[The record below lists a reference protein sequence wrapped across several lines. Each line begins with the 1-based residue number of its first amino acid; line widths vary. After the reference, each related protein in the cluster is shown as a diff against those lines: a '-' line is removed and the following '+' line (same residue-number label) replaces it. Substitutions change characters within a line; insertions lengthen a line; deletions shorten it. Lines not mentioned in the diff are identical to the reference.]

1 MKLGCQII
9 RYLSFVVLLLSFID
23 VSYSQDAKSLERTI
37 NSELRKA
44 QNLSFSGKNSESL
57 EILNSVDNT
66 LKQLKN
72 VDPGNNQI
80 KSFEQKL
87 AKQKQDLE
95 KKSKSSS
102 SSTSKSATTA
112 SVGTTTDSSDI
123 KGPALIALNGMI
135 GHLDRAEKTMEAG
148 TGDLGEGSLKRAE
161 QRYQEIQT
169 RHSQI
174 ASHQDVVSAK
184 ERYDALVTKM
194 KQAEIARAK
203 QKEDEEV
210 NSKKQSKMI
219 AENEKIIESYISVSG
234 AKYLRDNPKYI
245 SEAQTFLEDYDAV
258 DFPLGKPMEL
268 EGSIKSLKR
277 EIEASAKAKAAS
289 GVEGEWMPKFKPF
302 ITHGNSSYVTLIAQH
317 ELSDKNRVSQMSD
330 NVVNAKKL
338 IADYDKAFP
347 DGVSTYSV
355 QKAADDLKGAINR
368 YQESIGRNSEDLLSA
383 IRRDLDF
390 EAALFEKNDSWNE
403 KSPNPIH
410 ILNRI
415 TNTRLAENISM
426 LKNNPGADAG
436 ELKKIESDFAIIIEL
451 DKKWRERLTAWE
463 NAPKPFPVAGMTSS
477 SLMSD
482 IEKILKDRGVWPVES
497 VVITDKD
504 WWVQKNE
511 YRYVRTAVK
520 QKDKDGDF
528 FRYVMFRQLWSAS
541 GYGRT
546 EYWLRPDLEDKK
558 IRIAK

>member
-9 RYLSFVVLLLSFID
+9 LYLSFVVLFLSFID
-23 VSYSQDAKSLERTI
+23 MSHSQDAKLLERTI

-57 EILNSVDNT
+57 EILNSLDNT
-66 LKQLKN
+66 LKQLKD

-95 KKSKSSS
+95 KKSKSSP
-102 SSTSKSATTA
+102 SSTSNPAATA
-112 SVGTTTDSSDI
+112 SVGTTTASSDI
-123 KGPALIALNGMI
+123 TGPALIALNGMI

-161 QRYQEIQT
+161 HRYQEIQT

-174 ASHQDVVSAK
+174 ASHQDVDSAK
-184 ERYDALVTKM
+184 ERYDDLLTKM

-210 NSKKQSKMI
+210 NSKKQSIMI

-234 AKYLRDNPKYI
+234 AKYLRDNPEYI
-245 SEAQTFLEDYDAV
+245 SEAQTFLEDYDSN

-268 EGSIKSLKR
+268 EGSIQSLKR
-277 EIEASAKAKAAS
+277 EIEASGKAAAAF

-317 ELSDKNRVSQMSD
+317 ELSDKSRVTQMSD

-338 IADYDKAFP
+338 IVEYDKAFP
-347 DGVSTYSV
+347 DGVSTYSI
-355 QKAADDLKGAINR
+355 QKAADDLKEAINR
-368 YQESIGRNSEDLLSA
+368 YQESIGINSENLLSA

-390 EAALFEKNDSWNE
+390 ETGLFKKNDSWNE
-403 KSPNPIH
+403 KSSNPIH
-410 ILNRI
+410 ILNSS
-415 TNTRLAENISM
+415 TNKRLAENISM

-436 ELKKIESDFAIIIEL
+436 ELKKTESDFATIIEL
-451 DKKWRERLTAWE
+451 DKKWRERRTAFE
-463 NAPKPFPVAGMTSS
+463 NAPKPFPVAGMTSA

-482 IEKILKDRGVWPVES
+482 IETILKDRGIWPVES

-511 YRYVRTAVK
+511 FRYVQTAVK

-546 EYWLRPDLEDKK
+546 EYWIRPDLEDKK